1 MKKTQK
7 RAFILNECKS
17 PYIAQAIFVL
27 KDGVSEQESGVLAD
41 AERIVS
47 SYMGESKH
55 FKSKKDTPLYIKLSV
70 AAVILLSSIAIAAA
84 YFI

>member
-1 MKKTQK
+1 MKKTQR

-27 KDGVSEQESGVLAD
+27 KDGVSEHESGVLQD

-47 SYMGESKH
+47 SYMGH
-55 FKSKKDTPLYIKLSV
+55 NTGFKEKKNGKMYFLLSV
-70 AAVILLSSIAIAAA
+70 AILSMISALVITGLYII
-84 YFI
+84 